1 MGFSVDAV
9 SYDRF
14 MGRYSLPLA
23 PEFADFALVQAGRR
37 VLDVG
42 CGPGALTGELVER
55 FGPSSVAAV
64 DPSQS
69 FVSAARE
76 RYPGVD
82 FQLASAE
89 NLPFD
94 DATFDAVLAQLVVHF
109 TSEPVRA
116 LGEMKRVTRPGGI
129 VAACVWDHAGGSG
142 PLAVFWEAARSL
154 DPGLDDESRLPGAK
168 EGHLTQLFEDAGL
181 SKVEDGVL
189 SVEVGHASFED
200 WWEPFELGVGPA
212 GTYTSGLEQAQRNAL
227 RETCRRMLP
236 AGSFSLTA
244 RAWAARGVA

>member
-1 MGFSVDAV
+1 MGFSVDAA

-23 PEFADFALVQAGRR
+23 PEFADFALVPAGRR

-109 TSEPVRA
+109 TPEPVRA
-116 LGEMKRVTRPGGI
+116 LGEMKRVTRHGGI
-129 VAACVWDHAGGSG
+129 MAACVWDHAGGSG

-168 EGHLTQLFEDAGL
+168 EGHLAQLFDEAGL

-212 GTYTSGLEQAQRNAL
+212 GTYTSGLDQAQRNAL

-236 AGSFSLTA
+236 TGSFILTA

>member
-1 MGFSVDAV
+1 MGFAVDAA

-116 LGEMKRVTRPGGI
+116 LGEMKRVTGPRGI

-154 DPGLDDESRLPGAK
+154 DSGLDDESRLPGAE
-168 EGHLTQLFEDAGL
+168 EGHLVQLFEEAGL
-181 SKVEDGVL
+181 SNVEDGVL
-189 SVEVGHASFED
+189 SVEVEHTSFED

-212 GTYTSGLEQAQRNAL
+212 GRYISGLEPEQLNAL
-227 RETCRRMLP
+227 RETCRHMLP
-236 AGSFSLTA
+236 TGPFILTA
-244 RAWAARGVA
+244 RAWAARGMA